1 MKTLTLF
8 FLLSTVG
15 HSQIKTDKVAHFGI
29 GYAIGATTTAL
40 TSKQK
45 PIVSIS
51 AGFLAGTLV
60 GVGKELYDAQGHGT
74 PSFKDALWTSIGSG
88 LGSVTIRI
96 GINQYKRK

>member
-1 MKTLTLF
+1 MKTLIVF
-8 FLLSTVG
+8 VLLTTVG
-15 HSQIKTDKVAHFGI
+15 HSQIQTDKVAHFGI

-60 GVGKELYDAQGHGT
+60 GVGKEIYDKQGHGT

-88 LGSVTIRI
+88 LGSVTIRV
-96 GINQYKRK
+96 GINQYQRR

>member
-1 MKTLTLF
+1 MKTLTLLL
-8 FLLSTVG
+8 LLSTVG
-15 HSQIKTDKVAHFGI
+15 RTQIQTDKALHFSA
-29 GYAIGATTTAL
+29 GYVIGATTTAL

-88 LGSVTIRI
+88 LGSVTVRV
-96 GINQYKRK
+96 GINQYQKR

>member
-8 FLLSTVG
+8 LLLSTVG
-15 HSQIKTDKVAHFGI
+15 HSQIQTDKVAHFGI

-51 AGFLAGTLV
+51 AGFLSGTLV

-74 PSFKDALWTSIGSG
+74 PSFKDALWTSIGSV
-88 LGSVTIRI
+88 LGSVTVRV
-96 GINQYKRK
+96 GINQYHKK